1 MSGKGA
7 LADTCFITK
16 STPNFPRAS
25 NPPCRERAV
34 ASRHAWGN
42 AVEIGP
48 ADLTEREKQVGNGAT
63 RQRLFRELARLD
75 ARLQR
80 DLNDGSEH
88 RLRSAHPI
96 RRGKHPHSVQKPD
109 QVLLIATR

>member
-1 MSGKGA
+1 MSGKGE

-16 STPNFPRAS
+16 FTPNFPRAS

-34 ASRHAWGN
+34 ASRRASGD

-48 ADLTEREKQVGNGAT
+48 ADLTE
-63 RQRLFRELARLD
+63 
-75 ARLQR
+75 
-80 DLNDGSEH
+80 
-88 RLRSAHPI
+88 LRSRSGTGLLDNASFASWRGSTLGFSATSTMAPHHI

-109 QVLLIATR
+109 QMLLIATR